1 MSLDGRKEMSNKAL
15 MTFSDE
21 DFGFTFADEAS
32 ISETHV
38 LSNQELTD
46 KLQSMY
52 DAIIPLLKN
61 LSKNPDQEYI
71 KWPNRASK
79 IVEFKQKLDDIGGT
93 SIKVK
98 KL

>member
-1 MSLDGRKEMSNKAL
+1 MSTTRL

-21 DFGFTFADEAS
+21 EDFGFTFSDQTDHQKQTDEVA
-32 ISETHV
+32 E
-38 LSNQELTD
+38 

-61 LSKNPDQEYI
+61 LSKNPNQDYI
-71 KWPNRASK
+71 KWPNRIEK
-79 IVEFKQKLDDIGGT
+79 IGEFKQKLDSIGGEH
-93 SIKVK
+93 IKVK